1 MNNKAQIICIGDELL
16 FGQVVNTNASWIA
29 AKLTEIGFWVE
40 KIVTISDKYNDIVS
54 AFKYASENVNLTI
67 VTGGLGPTNDDITKN
82 VLCDFFKTELIRNNQ
97 IENHITK
104 IFSKRNLPVTDL
116 NLQQA
121 DLPQNCD
128 VLFNELG
135 TAPGMAFNQNDFVLI
150 SLPGVPFEMKNIF
163 EKQIVKY
170 LQSHFQLPQIFS
182 QTVMTSG
189 IAESFLAERIRL
201 WENSLVDKNLS
212 LAYLPQPGI
221 VRLRITANQNCE
233 NGNEQINIAIDEL
246 YKIIPDK
253 IFAVGD
259 IKLEEFIGKL
269 LIENNKTVSTAE
281 SCTGGTI
288 AQLLT
293 SVSGSSKYF
302 KGSVVAYS
310 NEIKMNVL
318 KVNKEDA
325 DNYGAV
331 SEQVVLQM
339 AKNVREIFKTDYS
352 ISISGI
358 AGPEG
363 GTDEKPVGTV
373 WIAVASEKNIIAHK
387 FSFGNDRVR
396 NILRASITALDM
408 LRKSIID

>member
-16 FGQVVNTNASWIA
+16 IGQVENTNASWLA
-29 AKLTEIGFWVE
+29 LKLTELGFWVE
-40 KIVTISDKYNDIVS
+40 KIVTVSDKYNDIIS
-54 AFKYASENVNLTI
+54 AFKNASENVNLVI

-82 VLCDFFKTELIRNNQ
+82 VLCDFFKTGLKRNKE
-97 IENHITK
+97 IENHIST
-104 IFSKRNLPVTDL
+104 IFNKRNLPITDL

-121 DLPQNCD
+121 DLPENCD

-135 TAPGMAFNQNDFVLI
+135 TAPGMAFKQNSFVLV

-163 EKQIVKY
+163 EKQLNVY
-170 LQSHFQLPQIFS
+170 LKNHFNLPQIFS

-189 IAESFLAERIRL
+189 IAESFLADKIKL
-201 WENSLVDKNLS
+201 WENKLKDNNLS

-221 VRLRITANQNCE
+221 VRLRITANQNCV
-233 NGNEQINIAIDEL
+233 NGLDQINNSIDEL

-310 NEIKMNVL
+310 NDIKTDIL
-318 KVNKEDA
+318 KVNKEEIVK
-325 DNYGAV
+325 YGAV
-331 SEQVVLQM
+331 SEQVVIQM
-339 AKNVREIFKTDYS
+339 ANNIREIFKTDYS
-352 ISISGI
+352 IAISGV
-358 AGPEG
+358 AGPDG

-373 WIAVASEKNIIAHK
+373 WIAIASQKNIIAHK
-387 FSFGNDRVR
+387 FMFGNDRVR
-396 NILRASITALDM
+396 NILRASITSLDM